1 MLERDAIA
9 SAMDHTLEQARAGRG
24 AALFIL
30 GDAGLGKTACLRA
43 ARDSAAGMR
52 IGVGR
57 ADPMESALPFGLMT
71 QLTRELGGT
80 GLFGGQPS
88 PVSPLDAQ
96 AGRFISALSW
106 LENQA
111 GTPVLLAADD
121 LHWSDLDSLA
131 LLSFLVRRISSLPVA
146 IIGTLRPWPSVARD
160 QVAALA
166 HDAGA
171 LLARL
176 EPLSE
181 RAAGVLLADRAGRPI
196 RAQVAGR
203 AWEACAGNPLLLE
216 QVAAVLERGD
226 DAGGLLERGGRRF
239 ADRLLLARFAG
250 LSPTGLA
257 VARAAAVL
265 GGRFRAEPAARVAN
279 VAADDADTALDALAR
294 GGLIRAAKPGGM
306 EFVHPLFRQALYED
320 TSPPMRARLHARA
333 FTVLHA
339 SGLDDQACEHA
350 LRGELA
356 GVPEPISL
364 LEATGRT
371 ALAAGAV
378 QAATERFAG
387 AVQLAGSRAR
397 PELLLAWGEASLWR
411 GRAADAI
418 HAMERVL
425 ASPGLPPVLHVH
437 AIRMIAMAHTAAGS
451 HELAALAYER
461 AFRQAR
467 ADYPELAAEILL
479 DHALASWLTA
489 GPVRALPLASKARRI
504 ARRAGPGLRSRAD
517 VAWGFLALQAG
528 DPSGVDLMAATAR
541 PLLADPAAN
550 VADLSAGLAG
560 TLLTYYTCAVLVER
574 HAESMAAGTAL
585 TAAAGRAGA
594 VQTLALI
601 STVHAYNLFRAG
613 RLPEALELIGQAAG
627 LADLFPMI
635 EPYAA
640 VGHAHILLHLGR
652 LADVEPWCARAEAK
666 AAERGEWNAMLFLF
680 DVRGQRLLRE
690 GKPRQ
695 ASDLYRKAEQTGQRM
710 GVNEPC
716 LVPWGRHAIT
726 AHSGAG
732 RPDDAKRVISWLDR
746 CAARLPCQWPRIAAV
761 TGRALLAE
769 QAGHRDQAEACFDQA
784 LSLHEGLS
792 LPVERAETL
801 LDYGALLRRGG
812 KTTRARAVLAEAV
825 SAAEAIGASWLAGLA
840 ARELTIAGGR
850 RRRRLPARFT
860 AQETRVAR
868 LVAAGNSNAE
878 LARQLSVSVNT
889 VETHLRHIYA
899 KTGVHSRLELVAF
912 LADQDATTQG
922 PALPVP

>member
-9 SAMDHTLEQARAGRG
+9 SAALHILDQARAGRG

-52 IGVGR
+52 VGAGR

-71 QLTRELGGT
+71 EVTRELGGT
-80 GLFGGQPS
+80 GLFGGQLS
-88 PVSPLDAQ
+88 PVTPLDAQ
-96 AGRFISALSW
+96 AGRFISTLSW

-111 GTPVLLAADD
+111 GTPVLLAVDD

-146 IIGTLRPWPSVARD
+146 IIGTLRPWPSVVRD

-171 LLARL
+171 LLVRL
-176 EPLSE
+176 EPLTE
-181 RAAGVLLADRAGRPI
+181 RAAGMLLADRAGRPLP
-196 RAQVAGR
+196 AEVAGR

-216 QVAAVLERGD
+216 QVAAVLESGE
-226 DAGGLLERGGRRF
+226 DAAGLLERGGRRF

-250 LSPTGLA
+250 LSPAGLA

-265 GGRFRAEPAARVAN
+265 GGRFGAEHTARVAN
-279 VAADDADTALDALAR
+279 VGADDADTALDALAR
-294 GGLIRAAKPGGM
+294 CGLIRAAKPGGM

-320 TSPPMRARLHARA
+320 TSAPLRARLHARA
-333 FTVLHA
+333 FTILHA

-350 LRGELA
+350 LRSELA
-356 GVPEPISL
+356 GVPGAISL
-364 LEATGRT
+364 LEATGRA
-371 ALAAGAV
+371 ALAAGAL
-378 QAATERFAG
+378 QAAAERFAA
-387 AVQLAGSRAR
+387 AVRLAGSRAG

-411 GRAADAI
+411 GRAPDAVL
-418 HAMERVL
+418 AMDRVL

-437 AIRMIAMAHTAAGS
+437 ALRMIAMAHTATGS

-461 AFRQAR
+461 AVGQAR
-467 ADYPELAAEILL
+467 AGHPQLAAEILL

-489 GPVRALPLASKARRI
+489 GPARALPLASKARRI
-504 ARRAGPGLRSRAD
+504 ARHASPGLRNRAD
-517 VAWGFLALQAG
+517 VAWCFLALQAG
-528 DPSGVDLMAATAR
+528 DPSGLDLMAAAAR
-541 PLLADPAAN
+541 PLLADPAADI
-550 VADLSAGLAG
+550 ADLSAGLAG
-560 TLLTYYTCAVLVER
+560 TMLTYYTCAVLAEW
-574 HAESMAAGTAL
+574 HAEAMAAGTAL

-601 STVHAYNLFRAG
+601 STVHAYNLFRLG

-627 LADLFPMI
+627 LAVLFPMV

-652 LADVEPWCARAEAK
+652 LAEVEPWCARAEAR
-666 AAERGEWNAMLFLF
+666 AGERGEWNAMLFLF

-690 GKPRQ
+690 GNPGQ
-695 ASDLYRKAEQTGQRM
+695 ASDLYRQAEQTGQRM

-726 AHSGAG
+726 AHAGAG
-732 RPDDAKRVISWLDR
+732 RLDDAERVISWLER
-746 CAARLPCQWPRIAAV
+746 CAARLPCRWPRIAAV

-784 LSLHEGLS
+784 LRLHEGLS

-812 KTTRARAVLAEAV
+812 KTARARAVLGEAV
-825 SAAEAIGASWLAGLA
+825 RAADAVDAGWLASLA
-840 ARELTIAGGR
+840 AQELSIAGGR
-850 RRRRLPARFT
+850 RRRRLPAQLT

-878 LARQLSVSVNT
+878 LARQLSVSINT

-899 KTGVHSRLELVAF
+899 KAGVHSRLELATF
-912 LADQDATTQG
+912 LADQDGTTHE